1 MTNFAWCTST
11 SIRSLSAIIA
21 VKFHVTYKLITL
33 RLYLHQYKYFF
44 YHSSNVSNNTAFYW
58 TLDVISFQNKTLD
71 FLAVNRSDNHF
82 KYEKENQSN

>member
-11 SIRSLSAIIA
+11 SIRSLSAICI
-21 VKFHVTYKLITL
+21 KFHVTYKLITL

-58 TLDVISFQNKTLD
+58 TLDAISFQNKTLD
-71 FLAVNRSDNHF
+71 FLAVNRWDNHF
-82 KYEKENQSN
+82 KCEKENQSN

>member
-44 YHSSNVSNNTAFYW
+44 IIHLMSVITLLFTEHLMQFHSKTKHQ
-58 TLDVISFQNKTLD
+58 IS
-71 FLAVNRSDNHF
+71 
-82 KYEKENQSN
+82 